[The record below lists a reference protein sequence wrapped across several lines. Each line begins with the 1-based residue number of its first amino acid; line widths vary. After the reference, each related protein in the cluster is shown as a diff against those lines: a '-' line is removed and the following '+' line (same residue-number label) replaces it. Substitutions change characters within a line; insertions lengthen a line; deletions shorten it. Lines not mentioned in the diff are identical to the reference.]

1 MTTIN
6 VKGPIV
12 ADGDKW
18 FYDYFKMP
26 ATAPKDINDSLPED
40 GSDVDVVINSGG
52 GLIDAGSEI
61 YTVLKN
67 YKGKVN
73 VQIVGMAAS
82 AASFIAM
89 AGDHI
94 AMSPTAQMMIHNVQS
109 DVYGDSNDHQ
119 KEAAVLET
127 FNKSISAPYAAKTG
141 MSQEDV
147 LDMMSKTT
155 WLNADDAKAKG
166 LVDEIMFDKTESEM
180 QLTASYNA
188 GLVAPDVISKARE
201 SLLDKSLAK
210 ADKKLGEETLTISL
224 DSKEFMNEL
233 DKRIDRIENMEDEQP
248 DTFQP
253 FVF

>member
-52 GLIDAGSEI
+52 GMIDSGSEI
-61 YTVLKN
+61 YTALKS
-67 YKGKVN
+67 YKGTVN

-82 AASFIAM
+82 AASVIAM

-109 DVYGDSNDHQ
+109 SVYGDSVDHQ

-127 FNKSISAPYAAKTG
+127 FNKSISAPYVAKTG
-141 MSQEDV
+141 MSQDDV
-147 LDMMSKTT
+147 LSMMDKTT

-166 LVDEIMFDKTESEM
+166 LVDEVMFDETEPEL
-180 QLTASYNA
+180 QLTAAYNA
-188 GLVAPDVISKARE
+188 GLVAPDVINKARE
-201 SLLDKSLAK
+201 ALVDKTKSSK
-210 ADKKLGEETLTISL
+210 ASEQVITIDDKALSKIVAEQINVLETKYKNQS
-224 DSKEFMNEL
+224 NE
-233 DKRIDRIENMEDEQP
+233 QS